1 MDRYDTYTALLLR
14 HRTQVWRMCWLRAS
28 GNWDR
33 CCDLLQEVSIA
44 LWLNFDK
51 LRPDATP
58 GEERAWVR
66 WQARSVF
73 DSQRRHK
80 TLHTVPIDDTMADA
94 LAASDSSATDETID
108 EVLAVLGPDER
119 RMVRLRLDG
128 YCADEIA
135 DLLGMGRDAVYQRM
149 HRAVVKMRRVVLAL
163 LAIFVTASIA
173 VAVVPQWR
181 NALFVGTAEQLPQI
195 EEPAKAI
202 EPAPVVPVDT
212 VSAVVPEKPAPRER
226 LEPMEYMELT
236 EMVTVAD
243 EPLPSSLETP
253 TVAVDGCRLTVSG
266 VYGERVTVYSM
277 NGKMLASQICNGICT
292 FTVFPDNDFITVG
305 RRYTYKVKIGNR
317 PMIEVIQ

>member
-1 MDRYDTYTALLLR
+1 MNRHDTYTALLLR
-14 HRTQVWRMCWLRAS
+14 HRTLVWRMCWLRAR
-28 GNWDR
+28 GNWDL
-33 CCDLLQEVSIA
+33 CNDLLQEASIA
-44 LWLNFDK
+44 LWLNLDK
-51 LRPDATP
+51 LHPDSTP

-66 WQARSVF
+66 WQVQSLFEHMGRRHRLPTVPFTTAMAESIADD
-73 DSQRRHK
+73 DSQRVK
-80 TLHTVPIDDTMADA
+80 DDIAEVMAI
-94 LAASDSSATDETID
+94 LN
-108 EVLAVLGPDER
+108 
-119 RMVRLRLDG
+119 
-128 YCADEIA
+128 ADEQRLLSLQIEGYRPEEIA
-135 DLLGMGRDAVYQRM
+135 SIMGLNRDAVYQRL
-149 HRAVVKMRRVVLAL
+149 HRAIVKARRVLVVLL
-163 LAIFVTASIA
+163 LLLLTATAAI
-173 VAVVPQWR
+173 AVVPQWR
-181 NALFVGTAEQLPQI
+181 KALFGTAEQLSQI